1 MPNPIAD
8 TDLMI
13 DRRGQS
19 WASHLGRA
27 MMGVLSPGGRHARLS
42 ILIYHRVLP
51 RRDPLFPG
59 EVDAADFDRQIALL
73 KRCFNIIPLSDAVKA
88 MQHGTLPPRAASI
101 TFDDGYADN
110 AEVALPILQRHDVP
124 ANFFIATGFLDGGRM
139 WNDTVIE
146 LVRNAAGNTL
156 DLDKV
161 GLGQFD
167 IGTMALRRQT
177 ISALLGK
184 LKYLPPA
191 ERQSRIDSMCEHL
204 RIPLPSDLMMTTSQV
219 KMLHSAGMGIGGH
232 TVHHP
237 ILASLDPHA
246 AKNEIA
252 AGKEVLESIVRAPV
266 RLFAYPNGK
275 PMQDY
280 LHPHVAM
287 VKELGF
293 DAAVSTAWG
302 AADAN
307 SDPYQLPRF
316 TPWDKRQ
323 VRFVTHMARNFF
335 REPQTATQA

>member
-1 MPNPIAD
+1 MSNPIAD
-8 TDLMI
+8 ADLKS
-13 DRRGQS
+13 DRMEQN
-19 WASHLGRA
+19 WALHLGKA
-27 MMGVLSPGGRHARLS
+27 MMSVLSPGGTRARLS

-59 EVDAADFDRQIALL
+59 EVDAVDFDCQIALL

-88 MQHGTLPPRAASI
+88 MQNGTLPPRAAAI

-110 AEVALPILQRHDVP
+110 AEVALPILLKHDVP
-124 ANFFIATGFLDGGRM
+124 ATFFVATGFLDGGRM

-146 LVRNAAGNTL
+146 LVRNAASGTL
-156 DLDKV
+156 DLDTV
-161 GLGQFD
+161 GLGRFD
-167 IGTMALRRQT
+167 IRTTALRQQA
-177 ISALLGK
+177 IPALLGK

-191 ERQSRIDSMCEHL
+191 ERQSRIGRMCDHL

-219 KMLHSAGMGIGGH
+219 RTLHSAGMGIGGH

-237 ILASLDPHA
+237 ILASLDHHA

-252 AGKEVLESIVRAPV
+252 SGKEMLESIVRAPV

-302 AADAN
+302 AADAE

-323 VRFVTHMARNFF
+323 LRFVTHMARNFF
-335 REPQTATQA
+335 RKPQMAMQA